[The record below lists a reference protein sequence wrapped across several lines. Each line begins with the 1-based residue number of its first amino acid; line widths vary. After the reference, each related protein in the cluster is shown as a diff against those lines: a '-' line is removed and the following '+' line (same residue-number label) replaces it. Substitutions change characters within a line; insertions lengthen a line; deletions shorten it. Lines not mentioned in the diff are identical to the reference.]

1 MRRVVIS
8 CLTAALVIPG
18 IATDVAVAQ
27 TDMSKFS
34 LIKAAPADAFIT
46 VAGRANSEREF
57 LDQYWGEV
65 TTAFMN
71 SGILTDI
78 WDLVSDS
85 VPDEQIEEFEN
96 IAESFSVLCKKVN
109 WGELFHKEVVFAQRF
124 QTPAPGNLYAQGVV
138 LGRLDKKNA
147 ASKYAALKSILEEL
161 GKFIEAKAGEGVVTI
176 SETKRNDITITTLEF
191 QEMPG
196 IGVSVAVWKDIIV
209 IGYNGGS
216 TMIDESIALLKGTS
230 KKPGLVSTPRFKA
243 AFAKLPPA
251 EDTLVFFDIQRL
263 LGTLQNVSSMAGKA
277 IEGAPQGPEGA
288 DKTGEYSEAGP
299 LAWIK
304 LVGTILDD
312 LAIIDCMACVEWT
325 DGYRVYSQTATS
337 LRDGAK
343 SSPLYDVVARTKG
356 VKRFA
361 RHIPKEA
368 GTFQVSSGIDLV
380 KLYDYLLNTVKDG
393 VPAGEDV
400 IAQFDQMQKGWEL
413 DIKKDVLSLIQ
424 GTTVFAQMGKDW
436 VIMVA
441 VTNEK
446 KAEAQV
452 DRLLGTINKA
462 LGESNALMITTVQ
475 VGKGVE
481 FKQLSHPM
489 MLMMP
494 GLSPPVLGCA
504 DGYFMLGSSART
516 IRKCLKTAAGE
527 HPNITKSKRWQA
539 EALVPKGAVT
549 SISFTDESKMAEEL
563 QAGIGAMSMLMGMFG
578 MFAAAEAPPE
588 VGTFLTALPP
598 ILAKLGPVAS
608 KLDFYKSSAA
618 YETFDGQTW
627 YSHTVQNYKTP
638 DERRPAEAQQV
649 NAN

>member
-1 MRRVVIS
+1 MKRVFIS
-8 CLTAALVIPG
+8 CLTVALVIPG
-18 IATDVAVAQ
+18 IATGVAVAQ

-34 LIKAAPADAFIT
+34 LTKAVPADVFYA
-46 VAGRANSEREF
+46 VAGRANSERAF
-57 LDQYWGEV
+57 LNGYWGEV

-96 IAESFSVLCKKVN
+96 ISETFSGLCKKVK
-109 WGELFHKEVVFAQRF
+109 WGELFDKEMVFAQRF
-124 QTPAPGNLYAQGVV
+124 NTPVPGMFPAEGV
-138 LGRLDKKNA
+138 LLSRLDKKSA
-147 ASKYAALKSILEEL
+147 ATKYAALKSILKEL
-161 GKFIEAKAGEGVVTI
+161 GKFIEAKAGEGVVTV
-176 SETKRNDITITTLEF
+176 SETKRNDITISTLGP

-196 IGVSVAVWKDIIV
+196 IGVSVAVWQDII
-209 IGYNGGS
+209 ILGFGGS
-216 TMIDESIALLKGTS
+216 TMIDESIALLKGTG
-230 KKPGLVSTPRFKA
+230 KKPGLASTPRFKA

-251 EDTLVFFDIQRL
+251 EDMLTFFDIQRL
-263 LGTLQNVSSMAGKA
+263 LGTLQGVASMAGKM
-277 IEGAPQGPEGA
+277 IEGAPQGSEGA
-288 DKTGEYSEAGP
+288 DGEEKGGAKAVP
-299 LAWIK
+299 WIK

-312 LAIIDCMACVEWT
+312 VAIIDNMASVEWT

-343 SSPLYDVVARTKG
+343 SSPLYGVIAHTKG

-368 GTFQVSSGIDLV
+368 VTFQVSSGIDLV
-380 KLYDYLLNTVKDG
+380 KLYDYAIGTVKDSIPG
-393 VPAGEDV
+393 GEDV
-400 IAQFDQMQKGWEL
+400 IAQFDQMQEAWEL
-413 DIKKDVLSLIQ
+413 DIKKDVLSLIE
-424 GTTVFAQMGKDW
+424 GSTVFAQMGKDW

-462 LGESNALMITTVQ
+462 IGQNNALMITAVQ

-489 MLMMP
+489 MMMMP
-494 GLSPPVLGCA
+494 GMSPPVLGCA
-504 DGYFMLGSSART
+504 DGYFMVGSSART

-539 EALVPKGAVT
+539 EALIPKGAVT

-563 QAGIGAMSMLMGMFG
+563 QAGIAGLAMGMGMVG
-578 MFAAAEAPPE
+578 MFAGELPPE
-588 VGTFLTALPP
+588 VQTFFTSLPP
-598 ILAKLGPVAS
+598 ILAKLGPVVG

-627 YSHTVQNYKTP
+627 HSYGVQNYKKP
-638 DERRPAEAQQV
+638 QERRPAETQQV